1 MALGIYYTTYPLYG
15 QIEMLATRSAY
26 CELSTLNAL
35 INELKGLTKISEFDE
50 LGMLKK
56 VDVHECGKSIL
67 SNTYDYKRRSSGSKY
82 ISKQISEEIIR
93 SGSNTISR
101 NYETDPL
108 GNITKITD
116 NTFGSHDYKYDARG
130 FLIETDSETY
140 SYDKNGNI
148 VKKGNFISI
157 YDSTIKDRLVSF
169 NGVKI
174 EYDSSNP
181 LNPKSY
187 GDNTYKFE
195 GRRLTKLSFSNSYY
209 DYIYNDQG
217 LRIKKVDDKGNTW
230 DYIYDGDKLITEIR
244 RLTKLSFSNSYYDY
258 IYNDQGLR
266 IKKVDD
272 KGNTWDYIYDGDK
285 LITEI
290 SNKGRLDFLY
300 DENSCLYR
308 FVKDKTEKYLYIRD
322 SLQNILGIAYMNGE
336 IIIKYSYDAWGLIRK
351 IEDSSTSNIGDL
363 DPFRYKDYC
372 DTKTGIYYC
381 KSRHITFQN
390 GVVETH
396 PDSPE
401 N

>member
-15 QIEMLATRSAY
+15 QIEMLTTRSAY
-26 CELSTLNAL
+26 CELSTLNTL
-35 INELKGLTKISEFDE
+35 IDELKGLTKISEFDE

-93 SGSNTISR
+93 CGSNTISR

-148 VKKGNFISI
+148 VKKSNFISI

-195 GRRLTKLSFSNSYY
+195 G
-209 DYIYNDQG
+209 
-217 LRIKKVDDKGNTW
+217 
-230 DYIYDGDKLITEIR
+230 R

-381 KSRHITFQN
+381 KSRHIMFQN
-390 GVVETH
+390 GVAETH